1 MSAFPT
7 YCLRGLRS
15 KAFLVEGAPAVVAAG
30 AFEPDYRTSEQR
42 VDGGFEASINWE
54 DDTTVLSLTLR
65 NQQVSAHG
73 VARVMRQVIDE
84 ADTLQNLRPFAADA
98 QYGCVSYER
107 APVTD
112 NLFHGNVVFAA
123 RLPKPVMR
131 MVASYL
137 AMHAE
142 YLHA

>member
-7 YCLRGLRS
+7 HCLRGLRS

-30 AFEPDYRTSEQR
+30 AFEPDYRTGEQR
-42 VDGGFEASINWE
+42 VDGGFETSINWE

-65 NQQVSAHG
+65 NQQVAAQG
-73 VARVMRQVIDE
+73 VARVMRQVLDE
-84 ADTLQNLRPFAADA
+84 ADTLQNLRPFAGDA
-98 QYGCVSYER
+98 KQGSVSYER

-112 NLFHGNVVFAA
+112 NPFHGNVVFAA
-123 RLPKPVMR
+123 RLPKPVVR